1 MAPTAAAA
9 GPSDDGLRK
18 LEYLSLVSK
27 VCSELETHIGVGDKV
42 LAEFI
47 TELGRDSASV
57 ADFDTKLKA
66 NGADLPDYFVR
77 TLLTIIHAILPPP
90 SDSRNPSSASQ
101 PAAGGSK
108 FPGLSRP
115 DDPDRARNLRLE
127 LERDAEEAAA
137 TAAPAPARD
146 DRGRRRDERG
156 RDRGRD
162 DRGRDDRGRD
172 RDYER
177 RGRDHDRSRGRDR
190 DHGHD
195 RDRDRAC
202 DGDRQRGRDYGHDR
216 DQDRDHDR
224 DREGERRRDR
234 DKDRGRDIDRDMDRD
249 HRRGRRYDDEEEP
262 EQFGGRK
269 EGALVNS
276 SGEPELYQVYRG
288 RVTRVMDTGCFV
300 RLEDVRGGREG
311 LVHISQMATR
321 RVANAKE
328 MVKRDQEVYV
338 KVVSVKGQ
346 KLSLSMRDVDQDTG
360 RDLLPI
366 QRGGDD
372 APRANPSGGSASGV
386 GVGSGKRLGLS
397 GIMIAEE
404 DEVAPPSRRPLKRMS
419 SPERW
424 EAKQL
429 IASGVLDVRDY
440 PMFDEDGDGMLY
452 QEEGAEE
459 EQEIELNEDEPA
471 FLQGQ
476 SRFSIDMSPVKIFK
490 NPEGSLS
497 RAAAL
502 QTALIKERREVREQE
517 QRAML
522 DSIPKDLNRPWED
535 PMPDTGERHL
545 AQELRGVGLSAYDM
559 PEWKKEAYGK
569 ALTFGQRSKL
579 SIQDQR
585 QSLPIYKLKK
595 ELIQAVHDN
604 QVLVVIGE
612 TGSGKTTQVTQYL
625 AEAGYTTRG
634 KIGCTQP
641 RRVAAMSVAKRVAE
655 EFGCRLGEE
664 VGYAIRFEDCTGP
677 DTVIKY
683 MTDGMLLR
691 EILVDENLSQ
701 YSVIMLDEA
710 HERTIHTDVL
720 FGLLKQLIKRRS
732 DMRLIV
738 TSATLD
744 AEKFSGYFFNCN
756 IFTIPGRTF
765 PVEILYTK
773 QPESDY
779 LDAALITVLQ
789 IHLTEPEGDIL
800 LFLTGQE
807 EIDHACQCLYE
818 RMKGLG
824 KDVPELIILPV
835 YSALPSEMQSK
846 IFDPAPPGKRKVVV
860 ATNIAE
866 ASLTIDGIYYVVD
879 PGFAKINVYNSKQ
892 GLDSLVITPISQA
905 SAKQRAGRA
914 GRTGPGKCYRLYTES
929 AYRNEMSPTTIPEIQ
944 RINLGSTV
952 LNMKAMGINDLLSFD
967 FMDPP
972 APQALISAME
982 QLYSLGALDE
992 EGLLTKL
999 GRKMA
1004 EFPLDPPLS
1013 KMLLA
1018 SVDLGCSDEIL
1029 TIIAM
1034 IQTGNIFYRPR
1045 EKQAQADQKRAKFF
1059 QPEGDHLT
1067 LLAVYEAWKA
1077 KNFSGPWCFENFVQS
1092 RSLRRAQDVR
1102 KQLLTIM
1109 DRYKLDVVSAGRNF
1123 TKIRKAI
1130 TAGFFFHAA
1139 RKDPQEG
1146 YRTLVENQ
1154 PVYIHPSS
1162 ALFQRQPDWVIYHE
1176 LVMTTKEYMREVT
1189 VIDPKWLT
1197 ELAPRF
1203 YKSADPTKMSKRKRQ
1218 ERIEP
1223 LYDRYHEPNSWR
1235 LSKRRA

>member
-1 MAPTAAAA
+1 KTLIYDNKMASATKE
-9 GPSDDGLRK
+9 PSLKK

-27 VCSELETHIGVGDKV
+27 VCTELESHLGFGDKV

-47 TELGRDSASV
+47 TEIGRKCETVDE
-57 ADFDTKLKA
+57 FDIKLKE
-66 NGADLPDYFVR
+66 NGAEMPDYFVR
-77 TLLTIIHAILPPP
+77 TLLTIIHAILPPKRKTEKEGRKGNNDGNDNGP
-90 SDSRNPSSASQ
+90 KASF
-101 PAAGGSK
+101 PALNIGDTK
-108 FPGLSRP
+108 
-115 DDPDRARNLRLE
+115 DRVKE
-127 LERDAEEAAA
+127 LEKEIEKEA
-137 TAAPAPARD
+137 RERRNNNNNNNDDDGGGGDRED
-146 DRGRRRDERG
+146 DRGSR
-156 RDRGRD
+156 
-162 DRGRDDRGRD
+162 RGRD
-172 RDYER
+172 RD
-177 RGRDHDRSRGRDR
+177 GRD
-190 DHGHD
+190 
-195 RDRDRAC
+195 
-202 DGDRQRGRDYGHDR
+202 DGL
-216 DQDRDHDR
+216 
-224 DREGERRRDR
+224 REE
-234 DKDRGRDIDRDMDRD
+234 
-249 HRRGRRYDDEEEP
+249 DEENR
-262 EQFGGRK
+262 RK
-269 EGALVNS
+269 GYRGNRS
-276 SGEPELYQVYRG
+276 DEPELYQVYKG
-288 RVTRVMDTGCFV
+288 RVTRLNDI
-300 RLEDVRGGREG
+300 RGKEG
-311 LVHISQMATR
+311 LVHVSQMATR
-321 RVANAKE
+321 RIANAKDV
-328 MVKRDQEVYV
+328 VKRDQEVFV
-338 KVVSVKGQ
+338 KVISISGQ
-346 KLSLSMRDVDQDTG
+346 KLSLSMRDVDQNTG
-360 RDLLPI
+360 RDLLPLKKS
-366 QRGGDD
+366 GDD
-372 APRANPSGGSASGV
+372 EGFRTNPSKGSNN
-386 GVGSGKRLGLS
+386 GSTTRTGLS
-397 GIMIAEE
+397 GIRITDE
-404 DEVAPPSRRPLKRMS
+404 DVGVPSRRPLKRMS

-429 IASGVLDVRDY
+429 IASGVLSVKEY
-440 PMFDEDGDGMLY
+440 PMYDDETDGMLY

-459 EQEIELNEDEPA
+459 ELEVELNEDEPA

-476 SRFSIDMSPVKIFK
+476 TRYSMDMSPVKIFK

-502 QTALIKERREVREQE
+502 QSALIKERREVREQQ
-517 QRAML
+517 QRTML

-535 PMPDTGERHL
+535 PMPETGERHL

-559 PEWKKEAYGK
+559 PEWKKDAFGK

-579 SIQDQR
+579 SLQEQR

-595 ELIQAVHDN
+595 ELVQAVLDN

-677 DTVIKY
+677 ETVIKY

-691 EILVDENLSQ
+691 EILIDENLSQ

-732 DMRLIV
+732 DLRLIV

-744 AEKFSGYFFNCN
+744 AEKFSGYFFDCN

-779 LDAALITVLQ
+779 LDAALITVMQ

-800 LFLTGQE
+800 VFLTGQE

-824 KDVPELIILPV
+824 KNVPELIILPV
-835 YSALPSEMQSK
+835 YSALPSEMQSR
-846 IFDPAPPGKRKVVV
+846 IFEPAPPGKRKVVV

-866 ASLTIDGIYYVVD
+866 ASLTIDGIFYVID
-879 PGFAKINVYNSKQ
+879 PGFAKQNVYNPKQ

-929 AYRNEMSPTTIPEIQ
+929 AFNNEMSPTSIPEIQ
-944 RINLGSTV
+944 RINLGLTT
-952 LNMKAMGINDLLSFD
+952 LTLKAMGINDLLAFD

-972 APQALISAME
+972 SPQALISAME

-1004 EFPLDPPLS
+1004 EFPLEPPLS

-1059 QPEGDHLT
+1059 QAEGDQLT

-1102 KQLLTIM
+1102 KQLLSIM
-1109 DRYKLDVVSAGRNF
+1109 DKYKLDVVSAGRNF

-1146 YRTLVENQ
+1146 YRTIVENQ

-1189 VIDPKWLT
+1189 VIDPKWLV

-1203 YKSADPTKMSKRKRQ
+1203 FKVSDPTKMSKRKRQ

>member
-1 MAPTAAAA
+1 MVSRKKEGA
-9 GPSDDGLRK
+9 GLKK
-18 LEYLSLVSK
+18 LEYFSLVSK
-27 VCSELETHIGVGDKV
+27 VCTELESHLGFGDKV

-47 TELGRDSASV
+47 TEMGRNCETEDE
-57 ADFDTKLKA
+57 FDLKLKE
-66 NGADLPDYFVR
+66 NGAEMPDYFVR
-77 TLLTIIHAILPPP
+77 TLLTIIHAILPPK
-90 SDSRNPSSASQ
+90 SKSKSDKDSRKDEGKKSDF
-101 PAAGGSK
+101 PALEIGD
-108 FPGLSRP
+108 SR
-115 DDPDRARNLRLE
+115 DRVKA
-127 LERDAEEAAA
+127 LEREIEMEAK
-137 TAAPAPARD
+137 
-146 DRGRRRDERG
+146 
-156 RDRGRD
+156 
-162 DRGRDDRGRD
+162 
-172 RDYER
+172 ER
-177 RGRDHDRSRGRDR
+177 RKNDGHDDGDEEEVKKHRDK
-190 DHGHD
+190 D
-195 RDRDRAC
+195 RDRR
-202 DGDRQRGRDYGHDR
+202 
-216 DQDRDHDR
+216 
-224 DREGERRRDR
+224 ERRRDR
-234 DKDRGRDIDRDMDRD
+234 DKDDRGDRHERRRERDDDDRGNRYERRRERDDGDKVERHRDRDEDDRGDYRGRDRRRDERNKY
-249 HRRGRRYDDEEEP
+249 RENGYDGDGDKGVEEDNGKRS
-262 EQFGGRK
+262 FGYRTD
-269 EGALVNS
+269 
-276 SGEPELYQVYRG
+276 EPELYKVYKG
-288 RVTRVMDTGCFV
+288 RVSRVMDTGCFV
-300 RLEDVRGGREG
+300 QLNDIRGKEG
-311 LVHISQMATR
+311 LVHVSQMATR
-321 RVANAKE
+321 RIANAKDV
-328 MVKRDQEVYV
+328 VKRDQEVFV
-338 KVVSVKGQ
+338 KVISISGQ
-346 KLSLSMRDVDQDTG
+346 KLSLSMRDVDQNSG
-360 RDLLPI
+360 RDLLPLK
-366 QRGGDD
+366 RSSDD
-372 APRANPSGGSASGV
+372 NASRTNPSSGSNNAGGPTT
-386 GVGSGKRLGLS
+386 RTGLS
-397 GIMIAEE
+397 GIKITEE
-404 DEVAPPSRRPLKRMS
+404 DVGVPSRRPLKRMS

-429 IASGVLDVRDY
+429 IASGVLSVKEY
-440 PMFDEDGDGMLY
+440 PMYDDETDGMLY

-459 EQEIELNEDEPA
+459 ELEIELNEDEPA

-476 SRFSIDMSPVKIFK
+476 SRYSMDMSPVKIFK

-502 QTALIKERREVREQE
+502 QSALIKERREVREQQ
-517 QRAML
+517 QRTML

-535 PMPDTGERHL
+535 PMPETGERHL

-559 PEWKKEAYGK
+559 PEWKKDAFGK

-579 SIQDQR
+579 SLQEQR

-595 ELIQAVHDN
+595 ELVQAVHDN

-677 DTVIKY
+677 ETVIKY
-683 MTDGMLLR
+683 MTDGMLMR
-691 EILVDENLSQ
+691 EILIDENLSQ

-720 FGLLKQLIKRRS
+720 FGLLKQLVKRRP
-732 DMRLIV
+732 DLRLIV

-744 AEKFSGYFFNCN
+744 AEKFSGYFFSCN

-779 LDAALITVLQ
+779 LDAALITVMQ

-800 LFLTGQE
+800 VFLTGQE

-824 KDVPELIILPV
+824 KNVPELIILPV
-835 YSALPSEMQSK
+835 YSALPSEMQSR
-846 IFDPAPPGKRKVVV
+846 IFEPAPPGKRKVVV

-866 ASLTIDGIYYVVD
+866 ASLTIDGIFYVID
-879 PGFAKINVYNSKQ
+879 PGFAKQNVYNAKQ

-929 AYRNEMSPTTIPEIQ
+929 AFNNEMSPTSIPEIQ
-944 RINLGSTV
+944 RINLGNVTLS
-952 LNMKAMGINDLLSFD
+952 MKAMGINDLLSFD

-972 APQALISAME
+972 SPQALISAME
-982 QLYSLGALDE
+982 QLYTLGALDE

-1102 KQLLTIM
+1102 KQLLSIM
-1109 DRYKLDVVSAGRNF
+1109 DKYKLDVVSAGKNF

-1189 VIDPKWLT
+1189 VVDPKWLV

-1203 YKSADPTKMSKRKRQ
+1203 FKVADPTKMSKRKRQ